1 MAEKGR
7 NTKLR
12 ILNATRRFMMESPD
26 ETLSMRTIASLCGIS
41 AGSIYNHF
49 PDKDSLMAAIMIEDW
64 HKSLHDMETE
74 CMNARSLSEGVAG
87 IYHALLDFVEI
98 YSGFW
103 KEYRV
108 PGNFDDVKGKRH
120 RQLVTEISG
129 YIRKL
134 LEKFAHEE
142 DLIMDRILAE
152 NVLFAA
158 VQKEISL
165 EMLLRLVSY
174 IAD

>member
-1 MAEKGR
+1 
-7 NTKLR
+7 
-12 ILNATRRFMMESPD
+12 
-26 ETLSMRTIASLCGIS
+26 
-41 AGSIYNHF
+41 
-49 PDKDSLMAAIMIEDW
+49 
-64 HKSLHDMETE
+64 
-74 CMNARSLSEGVAG
+74 
-87 IYHALLDFVEI
+87 
-98 YSGFW
+98 
-103 KEYRV
+103 
-108 PGNFDDVKGKRH
+108 VKGKRH

-152 NVLFAA
+152 NVLSAA

>member
-1 MAEKGR
+1 M
-7 NTKLR
+7 
-12 ILNATRRFMMESPD
+12 
-26 ETLSMRTIASLCGIS
+26 
-41 AGSIYNHF
+41 
-49 PDKDSLMAAIMIEDW
+49 
-64 HKSLHDMETE
+64 
-74 CMNARSLSEGVAG
+74 
-87 IYHALLDFVEI
+87 
-98 YSGFW
+98 
-103 KEYRV
+103 

-134 LEKFAHEE
+134 LKKFAHEE